1 MNKKIKNA
9 TALTYDNIQF
19 KSKTEVMVY
28 KTLLQLGFDP
38 YYEATKYRIWEG
50 FVPTVPYYTKGKD
63 KNLKRSTKKLID
75 ITYTPDFVFL
85 APDKKTVVIIE
96 VKGFANDVFPIKRK
110 MFRKYLETIKN
121 ELKQPVVY
129 FEIYTKKQL
138 MQAIEIIK
146 SNYGSGKSKGETE
159 VSQS

>member
-28 KTLLQLGFDP
+28 KTLLQLGFNP

-63 KNLKRSTKKLID
+63 KNLKPSTKKLID

-85 APDKKTVVIIE
+85 APDKKTVIIIE

-121 ELKQPVVY
+121 ELNQPVVY
-129 FEIYTKKQL
+129 FEIYTKKNL
-138 MQAIEIIK
+138 LQAINIIK
-146 SNYGSGKSKGETE
+146 SEYGTEESKNKPQ
-159 VSQS
+159 VS

>member
-28 KTLLQLGFDP
+28 KTLLQLGFNP

-63 KNLKRSTKKLID
+63 KNLKPSTKKLID

-85 APDKKTVVIIE
+85 APDKKTVIIIE

-121 ELKQPVVY
+121 ELNQPVVY
-129 FEIYTKKQL
+129 FEIYTKKNL
-138 MQAIEIIK
+138 LQAINIIK
-146 SNYGSGKSKGETE
+146 SEYGTGESKNKPQ
-159 VSQS
+159 VS